1 MPKTI
6 LLKGDKAVQHEG
18 YATEDLRPGKLA
30 EFTGASAEGAEGSLQ
45 AHASSG
51 ANAVPL
57 FVDETN
63 LKAFGPKNEY
73 QAGLNPIEGTI
84 SAGDEAEIFSPTPG
98 SVVYGWLTPSTAG
111 NGEGTVAAGDLV
123 ESDGSGNLINSDSIT
138 EAIGVAA
145 EGAVNTSGAD
155 AKRFKVMVI

>member
-18 YATEDLRPGKLA
+18 YAKESLRPGKLV
-30 EFTGASAEGAEGSLQ
+30 EFTGALADGAEGSLQ
-45 AHASSG
+45 AHATSSG
-51 ANAVPL
+51 SAVPL

-63 LKAFGPKNEY
+63 LKPFGPENEY
-73 QAGLNPIEGTI
+73 QAGLSPIEGTI
-84 SAGDEAEIFSPTPG
+84 SAGDEAEVFSPSSG

-123 ESDGSGNLINSDSIT
+123 ESDGNGNLINSDSIS
-138 EAIGVAA
+138 EALGVAA
-145 EGAVNTSGAD
+145 EGAVNTSGTD